1 MASAAHTRVILA
13 SADVSNSQI
22 FPLTHPR
29 TGGAAQFV
37 RTADALLE
45 VQRFADS
52 STPRSWLLGGQLEL
66 VQQDGSMLLATP
78 IDPLFLLIP
87 QLQEAR
93 GGAGSGAEH
102 RGRFTQLSDALTG
115 EHAAAL
121 EEHVATLPR
130 LAERLAAVCD
140 VKEIDGFD
148 EPVVRLNDAKLL
160 AWLRRKTD
168 ALQKHLLAHPL
179 SSSGAAASSA
189 QALSQFDEPAAAA
202 EAAPD
207 DGSAERAREAE
218 ALTLA
223 LSFLVEYLPVELH
236 APLLSSFSVAADA
249 VASRR
254 KTKAAKAA
262 AGGASA
268 APSWHADIESRENF
282 TNVEIETNARAVEEP
297 ASKKAK
303 VAAPPPKKSAAASIP
318 LKKGQKTMASFF
330 GKK

>member
-1 MASAAHTRVILA
+1 MAQTRVILS

-37 RTADALLE
+37 RTADTLLE

-66 VQQDGSMLLATP
+66 VQQDGGMLLATP
-78 IDPLFLLIP
+78 IDPLFVLIP

-102 RGRFTQLSDALTG
+102 RGHFTQLSDALTG

-130 LAERLAAVCD
+130 LTERLAAVCD
-140 VKEIDGFD
+140 VKDGFD

-160 AWLRRKTD
+160 AWLRRKTE

-179 SSSGAAASSA
+179 SGSGAAASA
-189 QALSQFDEPAAAA
+189 QALSQFDEPEAA
-202 EAAPD
+202 ETAAD

-223 LSFLVEYLPVELH
+223 LSFVVEYLPVDLH
-236 APLLSSFSVAADA
+236 APLLSSFGVAADA

-254 KTKAAKAA
+254 KSKAPKAA
-262 AGGASA
+262 GSASA
-268 APSWHADIESRENF
+268 APSWHAEIESRENF
-282 TNVEIETNARAVEEP
+282 TNVETNAPSAEEP
-297 ASKKAK
+297 ASKKPK
-303 VAAPPPKKSAAASIP
+303 LAAPAKKSAAASIP
-318 LKKGQKTMASFF
+318 LKKGQKTMAAFF

>member
-1 MASAAHTRVILA
+1 MAQHRIILA
-13 SADVSNSQI
+13 TSDVSNSQI

-78 IDPLFLLIP
+78 IDPLFVLVP

-102 RGRFTQLSDALTG
+102 RGHFTQLSDALTG
-115 EHAAAL
+115 DHAAAL
-121 EEHVATLPR
+121 EEHVATLPK
-130 LAERLAAVCD
+130 LTERLAAVCD
-140 VKEIDGFD
+140 VKDGFD

-160 AWLRRKTD
+160 AWLRRKTE
-168 ALQKHLLAHPL
+168 AVQKHLLAHPL
-179 SSSGAAASSA
+179 SGSAVAAAPA
-189 QALSQFDEPAAAA
+189 QTLSQFDEPGAAA
-202 EAAPD
+202 EAAPAPD
-207 DGSAERAREAE
+207 DGSAERTREAE

-223 LSFLVEYLPVELH
+223 LSFVVEYLPVELH
-236 APLLSSFSVAADA
+236 APLLTSFGVAADA
-249 VASRR
+249 VAGRR
-254 KTKAAKAA
+254 KTKGNKAA
-262 AGGASA
+262 AGASTD

-282 TNVEIETNARAVEEP
+282 TDVDTNAPAAEEP
-297 ASKKAK
+297 ASKKPK
-303 VAAPPPKKSAAASIP
+303 LVAPSGGPKKSAAASIP
-318 LKKGQKTMASFF
+318 LKRGQKTMASFF